1 MKKKI
6 FIILTIIIGF
16 MIVGCSKKMD
26 KLDGI
31 SMIIKDGTLTRTS
44 ATIIITDTSGKKNE
58 YGEWFRIDKKVN
70 GNWKKL
76 DMKVDDYWIK
86 LVAHKVDSNNKLEMN
101 LSWKSIYG
109 DLENGEYRLVKEV
122 NNEYFSVEFTIDGA
136 LQDKKIINKTG

>member
-1 MKKKI
+1 
-6 FIILTIIIGF
+6 
-16 MIVGCSKKMD
+16 MD